1 MDKIKALKAA
11 FSYTIPVFTGFTF
24 LGIAY
29 GILMTSKGYGLIWTL
44 LMSLFVFA
52 GSSQYVAITFLT
64 TAFNPLN
71 AFLMSLAVNARHIFY
86 GISLLNKYKD
96 MGKIKPYLVFG
107 LCDETFSIVCSTE
120 PPEGVSRKWFTFF
133 ITLLDHMYWVLGSVI
148 GSLVGYMIPSSIEGL
163 DFVLTA
169 LFVIIFVGHWKSKGN
184 RKPAAIGVICS
195 VISLLI
201 FGPDNF
207 IIPSMIAIITVLT
220 LGRNRL
226 DFERI
231 AEI

>member
-1 MDKIKALKAA
+1 MDKIKALKVA
-11 FSYTIPVFTGFTF
+11 FPYTIPVFTGFTF

-120 PPEGVSRKWFTFF
+120 PPEGVSRKWFAFF

-195 VISLLI
+195 VISLFI

>member
-1 MDKIKALKAA
+1 MDKIKALKVA
-11 FSYTIPVFTGFTF
+11 FPYTIPVFTGFTF

-120 PPEGVSRKWFTFF
+120 PPEGVSRKWFAFF

-169 LFVIIFVGHWKSKGN
+169 LFVIIFVGHWKSKSN